1 MADKV
6 IWAKKDEIIWA
17 NVLRMQAEKKWS
29 DAELA
34 RRAKTTPQAIVKY
47 NKHHRGIGPGM
58 QKRFAEAFGFPEEA
72 LLKEATITT
81 ETTDAPRAPLDMNSL
96 IKIIE
101 EQNKR
106 IEEQGKRI
114 DEQSNLIL
122 TQKDLIHAQGERISD
137 QGKRID
143 LVAAMASKS
152 QSDTDFLRDRVAS
165 IQDAINQNHAELKS
179 KMKKASET
187 GDLKALGE

>member
-1 MADKV
+1 MKPS
-6 IWAKKDEIIWA
+6 
-17 NVLRMQAEKKWS
+17 AEKPS
-29 DAELA
+29 DINL
-34 RRAKTTPQAIVKY
+34 
-47 NKHHRGIGPGM
+47 
-58 QKRFAEAFGFPEEA
+58 
-72 LLKEATITT
+72 
-81 ETTDAPRAPLDMNSL
+81 L

-143 LVAAMASKS
+143 LVATMASKS
-152 QSDTDFLRDRVAS
+152 QSDTDFLRDLVAS
-165 IQDAINQNHAELKS
+165 IQDAINQNYAELKG
-179 KMKKASET
+179 KMKKAADS
-187 GDLKALGE
+187 GDLKALGG